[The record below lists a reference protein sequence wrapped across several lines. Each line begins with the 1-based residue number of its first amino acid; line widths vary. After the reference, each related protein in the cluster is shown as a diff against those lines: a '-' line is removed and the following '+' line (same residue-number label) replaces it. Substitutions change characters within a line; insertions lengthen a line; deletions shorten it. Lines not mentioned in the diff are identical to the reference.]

1 MEIWIEGTKKPM
13 RSETNLEVRSNCA
26 LDLLRL
32 VCAVAVVFIH
42 SAPGFYGAAGQS
54 INGALH
60 VPPLVFFLI
69 SGYFWRDARG
79 ETSRERRR
87 RRFVKTLKVTVFWV
101 VAYMLFTTALVY
113 PFHGELPGMDSA
125 GEWLRSFFSADNLV
139 KMVLVQRSPGVG
151 THLWYMLALT
161 VAQLAMWGLYE
172 IKATRARL
180 PLAVALIAAQ
190 IAVQWTFCLKG
201 WNFGAEFL
209 RNAWLTGLPWML
221 VGDWLRGREE
231 SIRRIPT
238 ALLAAVGVLGLF
250 TAPLEFWWG
259 GTAEYPLGLYFAAP
273 ALVMLAV
280 KLGTNVDR
288 PWARPVRAFTQP
300 LYLWHMLFVMPMKT
314 AITALSLN
322 GNLWWLIMPV
332 TVLLCL
338 GVFQLK
344 RRLLARRARS

>member
-1 MEIWIEGTKKPM
+1 M
-13 RSETNLEVRSNCA
+13 
-26 LDLLRL
+26 
-32 VCAVAVVFIH
+32 
-42 SAPGFYGAAGQS
+42 
-54 INGALH
+54 
-60 VPPLVFFLI
+60 PPLVFFLI

-79 ETSRERRR
+79 ETSRERCR

-231 SIRRIPT
+231 SICRIPT

-250 TAPLEFWWG
+250 TAPLEFW
-259 GTAEYPLGLYFAAP
+259 
-273 ALVMLAV
+273 
-280 KLGTNVDR
+280 
-288 PWARPVRAFTQP
+288 RA
-300 LYLWHMLFVMPMKT
+300 
-314 AITALSLN
+314 
-322 GNLWWLIMPV
+322 
-332 TVLLCL
+332 
-338 GVFQLK
+338 
-344 RRLLARRARS
+344 ARRSIRSGCTLPRRRWSCWRSNSARMSIARGRARCVRSRSRCTCGTCCS

>member
-1 MEIWIEGTKKPM
+1 M
-13 RSETNLEVRSNCA
+13 
-26 LDLLRL
+26 
-32 VCAVAVVFIH
+32 
-42 SAPGFYGAAGQS
+42 
-54 INGALH
+54 
-60 VPPLVFFLI
+60 
-69 SGYFWRDARG
+69 
-79 ETSRERRR
+79 
-87 RRFVKTLKVTVFWV
+87 
-101 VAYMLFTTALVY
+101 
-113 PFHGELPGMDSA
+113 
-125 GEWLRSFFSADNLV
+125 
-139 KMVLVQRSPGVG
+139 
-151 THLWYMLALT
+151 
-161 VAQLAMWGLYE
+161 
-172 IKATRARL
+172 
-180 PLAVALIAAQ
+180 
-190 IAVQWTFCLKG
+190 
-201 WNFGAEFL
+201 
-209 RNAWLTGLPWML
+209 
-221 VGDWLRGREE
+221 
-231 SIRRIPT
+231 
-238 ALLAAVGVLGLF
+238 GVLGLF